1 MTIVISEGKDAARRA
16 AATAKAGTLIEALP
30 WLDRFHG
37 ADRGDQVRRPRD
49 DRR

>member
-1 MTIVISEGKDAARRA
+1 MTIVISEGKNAARRA

-37 ADRGDQVRRPRD
+37 DTVVI
-49 DRR
+49 